1 MCAVEPD
8 QQCVRQLVYALEE
21 EKEVVW
27 QTVVACAER
36 QDERHRVV
44 GQSVPVERARVSFG
58 IVRVA
63 QLGQETL
70 NADGTGAVE
79 RRAQWK

>member
-1 MCAVEPD
+1 
-8 QQCVRQLVYALEE
+8 VYALEE

-44 GQSVPVERARVSFG
+44 GQSVPVERARVSC

-79 RRAQWK
+79 RRVQRK